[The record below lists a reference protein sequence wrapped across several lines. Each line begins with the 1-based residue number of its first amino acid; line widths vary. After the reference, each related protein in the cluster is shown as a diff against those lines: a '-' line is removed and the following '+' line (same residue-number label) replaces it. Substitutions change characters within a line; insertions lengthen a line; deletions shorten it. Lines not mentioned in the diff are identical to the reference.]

1 MMQIK
6 KRSDFA
12 NGIRFMLT
20 ICFYQDSRHEK
31 PLFWIRETLKA
42 GYISKRND
50 GMTELRIQGYALVE
64 RVLHDLLPFL
74 QFKKV
79 QAVALLESARLLQRP
94 SRKEEVTMRL
104 LIDHMLVI
112 QTENYA
118 TRRKRSREE
127 LLSVIGLTP

>member
-1 MMQIK
+1 K
-6 KRSDFA
+6 KRSDSTK
-12 NGIRFMLT
+12 GIRFMLT
-20 ICFYQDSRHEK
+20 ICFYQDSRHEQ
-31 PLFWIRETLKA
+31 PLFWIREVLKG

-64 RVLHDLLPFL
+64 RVLRDLLPFL
-74 QFKKV
+74 RFKKV
-79 QAVALLESARLLQRP
+79 QAVALLESAQLLQL
-94 SRKEEVTMRL
+94 SSKKEEATMRS

-127 LLSVIGLTP
+127 LLSAIGLTP